1 MGRERRGVDK
11 GENGAG
17 LKAHGGDL
25 AIDDAESGAA
35 TEGDEDEV
43 AGAKREVGLVGEQ
56 GAVGAEDGGG
66 NYLKKHETII

>member
-1 MGRERRGVDK
+1 MDK

-17 LKAHGGDL
+17 FEIDGGDL
-25 AIDDAESGAA
+25 AIDDAEGGAA

-43 AGAKREVGLVGEQ
+43 TGAKGEVGLVGEQ
-56 GAVGAEDGGG
+56 GAVGAKDGGG

>member
-1 MGRERRGVDK
+1 MERERRGMDE

-17 LKAHGGDL
+17 FEIDGGDF
-25 AIDDAESGAA
+25 AIDDAEGGAA
-35 TEGDEDEV
+35 TEGDEDEMT
-43 AGAKREVGLVGEQ
+43 GAEGEVGLVGEQ

>member
-1 MGRERRGVDK
+1 MGGERRRVDE

-17 LKAHGGDL
+17 LKADSGDL
-25 AIDDAESGAA
+25 AIDDAEGGAA

-43 AGAKREVGLVGEQ
+43 TGAKGEVGLVSEQ

>member
-1 MGRERRGVDK
+1 MDER
-11 GENGAG
+11 ENGAG
-17 LKAHGGDL
+17 LEAHGGDL

-43 AGAKREVGLVGEQ
+43 TGAKGEVGLVGEQ